1 LLPVLR
7 SRLQAVTAWL
17 CVVVIALVGVVPAQ
31 GLVLCLEP
39 DGSMA
44 LEVGSP
50 ECGGCAETEGGHEGI
65 DSAAHEEGCPCVDIP
80 IFSLGEENQ
89 LQAKNVELRLGGSW
103 MAAPQSSAVLPVLLV
118 EPRGTNEATPPRP
131 SSLLALIRTVVLLV

>member
-1 LLPVLR
+1 MPPVLR

-50 ECGGCAETEGGHEGI
+50 ECGGCAETEGGQQGTGSVTHE
-65 DSAAHEEGCPCVDIP
+65 DGCPCVDIP
-80 IFSLGEENQ
+80 LLSRGEENQ
-89 LQAKNVELRLGGSW
+89 LQAKSVELRLPGPW
-103 MAAPQSSAVLPVLLV
+103 TAIPQPAAVLPVFPA
-118 EPRGTNEATPPRP
+118 ESRITIEAPPPRP
-131 SSLLALIRTVVLLV
+131 PSLLAHIRTVVLLV

>member
-1 LLPVLR
+1 MLR

-39 DGSMA
+39 DGSMV

-50 ECGGCAETEGGHEGI
+50 ECAGCAEVEGEHEGI
-65 DSAAHEEGCPCVDIP
+65 DSATREEGCPCVDIP
-80 IFSLGEENQ
+80 IFSLGEENK
-89 LQAKNVELRLGGSW
+89 LQAKSVELRLGGSW
-103 MAAPQSSAVLPVLLV
+103 TAAPQFSGVLPVLIV
-118 EPRGTNEATPPRP
+118 EPRGTIEATPPRP